1 MGGHKQSHL
10 PKESHSK
17 EAEKRAEFF
26 FCLFVPGVFKK
37 KNQSYETMIFLLTDG
52 PVQLHRAFNQHFT
65 FQDEGK
71 EDE

>member
-1 MGGHKQSHL
+1 VGINNHIS
-10 PKESHSK
+10 P
-17 EAEKRAEFF
+17 KRAIRKKQKNG
-26 FCLFVPGVFKK
+26 LSSSSVYLSQVFLKK